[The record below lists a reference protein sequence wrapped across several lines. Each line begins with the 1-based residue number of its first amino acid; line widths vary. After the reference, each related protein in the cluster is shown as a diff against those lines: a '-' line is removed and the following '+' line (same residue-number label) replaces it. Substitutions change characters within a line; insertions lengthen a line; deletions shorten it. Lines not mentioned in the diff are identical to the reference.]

1 MIARHYQK
9 KPRKPATLEGLMLDG
24 ITICLG
30 GFDVCGIPA
39 RLINAI
45 VASEVKDVTIPS
57 NNADL
62 DEIGL
67 RKPFHARQVNN
78 MAHSY
83 VGRNNEFASEQSY
96 EAKNAPRSVI
106 KSSKRS

>member
-1 MIARHYQK
+1 
-9 KPRKPATLEGLMLDG
+9 
-24 ITICLG
+24 
-30 GFDVCGIPA
+30 
-39 RLINAI
+39 
-45 VASEVKDVTIPS
+45 
-57 NNADL
+57 
-62 DEIGL
+62 
-67 RKPFHARQVNN
+67 